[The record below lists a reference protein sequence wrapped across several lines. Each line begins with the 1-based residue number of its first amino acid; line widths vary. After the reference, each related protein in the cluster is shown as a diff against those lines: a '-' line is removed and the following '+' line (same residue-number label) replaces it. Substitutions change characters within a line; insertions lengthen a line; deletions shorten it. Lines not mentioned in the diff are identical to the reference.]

1 MVFEECA
8 KIQKDGTGR
17 IRLESVNSENS
28 ASKEEDTS
36 QTDLDIIPIIAEKS
50 ETDVNQED

>member
-8 KIQKDGTGR
+8 INQKDGTGR
-17 IRLESVNSENS
+17 IRLESVYSENS

-36 QTDLDIIPIIAEKS
+36 QTDLDIIPIIAEKR